1 MRYLNTSKNVNSVSA
16 NELGERNE
24 EEKRKEKKQKR
35 PWWDSNP
42 QSPAPEA
49 DALSIRPQGQT
60 GLLKGSLRVHINVA
74 TALAILYLHSC
85 ECYSGRTATYL

>member
-1 MRYLNTSKNVNSVSA
+1 MQINAGGKNIR
-16 NELGERNE
+16 G
-24 EEKRKEKKQKR
+24 KGKKKKR

-60 GLLKGSLRVHINVA
+60 GLLKGSVRVHINVDYCFGDTLPYA
-74 TALAILYLHSC
+74 RVNVTRGVQKTML
-85 ECYSGRTATYL
+85 